1 MTSARLTV
9 GPGAG
14 RLARRTDGLLFVAGS
29 PDPRRWKPIVD
40 AYLDAVTNDDAREVV
55 TTAAVEA
62 RFDLDPFVMV
72 AWSNAIELLVLG
84 AIEVRSD
91 LPSVPMLS
99 GAASATW
106 VEHRVARPPATA
118 QLAAG
123 ACADTATRLDAGA
136 VAAGGFALA
145 LAIDGVALPDPVST
159 AAPPVPIEEPIDPEM
174 TITAAAP
181 VIADVASATA
191 ASDRPGLVRARR
203 CSRGHPNPP
212 HAAQCRT
219 CGDLI
224 GAASA
229 VEMVAQPVLGHVV
242 LPDGSAI
249 AVNGTSVLGRR
260 PDTQVARVESTAR
273 LVPLAV
279 DAGVSRT
286 HVVIRADG
294 WTITATD
301 CGSRGRTVLRSSGS
315 VEPEVLEPW
324 VPHELEPGDTLYLG
338 GPTHLQVV
346 KA

>member
-1 MTSARLTV
+1 MTSAYLAV
-9 GPGAG
+9 APGSG
-14 RLARRTDGLLFVAGS
+14 RLARRADGLLFVAGS
-29 PDPRRWKPIVD
+29 PDLRRWAPVID
-40 AYLDAVTNDDAREVV
+40 AYLDAATDDDAREVV
-55 TTAAVEA
+55 TAAAVEA
-62 RFDLDPFVMV
+62 RFQLDPFAMV
-72 AWSNAIELLVLG
+72 AWANSIELLVLG
-84 AIEVRSD
+84 AIEIHSD
-91 LPSVPMLS
+91 LPSVPTLS
-99 GAASATW
+99 GAAAATW
-106 VEHRVARPPATA
+106 VEHHVSRPPATA

-123 ACADTATRLDAGA
+123 ACADPTTRLEGGA

-145 LAIDGVALPDPVST
+145 LSIGGLPAMLHDDHLD
-159 AAPPVPIEEPIDPEM
+159 AEL
-174 TITAAAP
+174 TIKPAAP
-181 VIADVASATA
+181 VLADVAA
-191 ASDRPGLVRARR
+191 ARAPSDRPGLVRARR
-203 CSRGHPNPP
+203 CTRGHPNPP

-219 CGDLI
+219 CGELI
-224 GAASA
+224 GAGSK

-260 PDTQVARVESTAR
+260 PDTEAARVESTAR

-294 WTITATD
+294 WTMTATD
-301 CGSRGRTVLRSSGS
+301 CASRGHTVLRSPGS
-315 VEPEVLEPW
+315 AEPELLEPW